1 MSVYL
6 RSELRRTLRN
16 RRVLVMSIALPV
28 ILLLVYG
35 QLERGT
41 INGADTAAYLMVSM
55 AVFGS
60 MSAAIGTGGQIATER
75 GLGWNR
81 TLRLTPLSPNQYVL
95 TKVLLSMCLA
105 VLPLVAV
112 FSIGA
117 LVDHVR
123 LAPGT
128 WLLAALGCWLGA
140 LPFAALGL
148 VIGYVA
154 RPDSVQQIGGLLY
167 MLLSL
172 FGGLWIPVEAM
183 PHLMRLISQWTPAYW
198 VAQLAR
204 APIFPGNTVD
214 WHTVLVVGLW
224 TVGLAVIGL
233 RRFQLDTARA

>member
-1 MSVYL
+1 MNVYL

-16 RRVLVMSIALPV
+16 RRVLVLSVLTPV
-28 ILLLVYG
+28 VLLLVYG
-35 QLERGT
+35 QLERGS

-55 AVFGS
+55 AVFGA

-81 TLRLTPLSPNQYVL
+81 TLRLTPLSPNRYVL
-95 TKVLLSMCLA
+95 VKVMLSMALA
-105 VLPLVAV
+105 VLPIAAV
-112 FSIGA
+112 FAIGA
-117 LVDHVR
+117 GVDRVR
-123 LAPGT
+123 LSAAT
-128 WLLAALGCWLGA
+128 WALVALGCWAGA

-167 MLLSL
+167 LLLSL

-183 PHLMRLISQWTPAYW
+183 PRLMRAISEWTPAYW
-198 VAQLAR
+198 VSQMAR

-224 TVGLAVIGL
+224 TAGLAVIAL
-233 RRFQLDTARA
+233 RRFRQDTARA